1 MKNVVDFNES
11 VAEQIRSK
19 SLELSEKLTTIN
31 TKLKGVTDNGNYLG
45 GSDAISDI
53 TKLIG
58 YTDDLVTFADNSLI
72 LYTNLVNEITSGVSD
87 LGNETTNLLL
97 DTLISKYA
105 IVAQTDELWASYNLM
120 YGKNTVSASAC
131 GPSSITN
138 ELIIAF
144 DIRDKDTII
153 NLYQEILDLA
163 TKNGGGNG
171 SFNAPNCINN
181 YLVGNTKRNPK
192 YETLNSLIDSF
203 DGTIIY
209 NTDQGNYRPLIDS
222 INQADLTGNKVMI
235 LGKFNLET
243 KISYGGKEQNYGG
256 FFNIVDAIYSKNPNT
271 TLTVGFLATGSSNSS
286 CPFKTTD
293 SGHYVSMTLNVGE
306 FKEHGT
312 VYLLDSFPRTIYG
325 EKEKPIYRGYY
336 AFSDPKQSRTYSKF
350 NENFE
355 VSRVSDTVLKISL
368 KNNQEITPKLFSLL
382 SLSGCGAFCA
392 TNDVNGNTETTDYNS
407 LFLAQ
412 LASKMPEY
420 DDEDSMDSGNDL
432 NAMESS
438 EDEIN
443 KGAKL
448 KDLDE
453 SLEESSIELNNTEAE
468 EEAEPKRDDTES
480 SSQTEDE
487 GSVKEETTGDKPS
500 VVDETKTPDE
510 ETSETTTQDEPTPVH
525 KRDYMSKFNFEIDA
539 SGELREEDERRL
551 REFGTL
557 READKARLDATMQ
570 GLGYEKPPVEPPLDG
585 NVVFT
590 PTKNESSNTPA
601 NTINTIKEIND
612 ENNGKME
619 TPLNANNLNE
629 ITSQGDTIT
638 NILKPTPDTSSSSET
653 LEAAPPETPS
663 NVGIPSTDND
673 KTVINNITKP
683 SPSEANNGMNNNSED
698 IHHDTSTNPS
708 DSSKTTT
715 DNINIIKEIKNKN
728 NDEMS
733 ISIDENNLNKIG
745 SQYEDIKNDL
755 KQKVDA
761 VTPNQTPPK
770 TPTAPSTPSSPSN
783 VDIPPTDSDNI
794 IIDDT
799 LKTPTDENSNV
810 VNNNNSENIYPDIP
824 TNAKDTIPKNNT
836 IQQNDITNV
845 SDDGKNIEN
854 NIDIPSDITGSSSI
868 NNANNIDT
876 KQSSSNKG
884 FIFGAIGAAIAG
896 VFAGISKKFKDRK
909 NKKMMNR

>member
-1 MKNVVDFNES
+1 MKNVVDFNEN
-11 VAEQIRSK
+11 VAEQIRAK

-31 TKLKGVTDNGNYLG
+31 TKLKSVTDNGNYLG
-45 GSDAISDI
+45 GSDAVSDI

-58 YTDDLVTFADNSLI
+58 YTDDLVTFADNSLT

-209 NTDQGNYRPLIDS
+209 NTDQGNYRSLIDS
-222 INQADLTGNKVMI
+222 INQADLAGNKVML

-243 KISYGGKEQNYGG
+243 KVSYDGKEQNYGG

-355 VSRVSDTVLKISL
+355 VSRVSDAVLKISL

-392 TNDVNGNTETTDYNS
+392 TNDVNENTETTDYNS

-420 DDEDSMDSGNDL
+420 DDEDSMYSGNDL
-432 NAMESS
+432 NAVESS

-443 KGAKL
+443 KDAKL
-448 KDLDE
+448 KDYSETLDDAVVFE
-453 SLEESSIELNNTEAE
+453 GADGPIGVLGTMSEADKEKIATNIQNYVQNKTLGDSKDNTSLPPET
-468 EEAEPKRDDTES
+468 DTE
-480 SSQTEDE
+480 
-487 GSVKEETTGDKPS
+487 VPKEATGDKPY
-500 VVDETKTPDE
+500 VVDETQTPDE
-510 ETSETTTQDEPTPVH
+510 KPSEMTDVDEPTPVH
-525 KRDYMSKFNFEIDA
+525 KRDYMSKFNFEMDA

-551 REFGTL
+551 HEFGTL
-557 READKARLDATMQ
+557 READKARLDATMK
-570 GLGYEKPPVEPPLDG
+570 GLGYEKPPVEPSLDG
-585 NVVFT
+585 DVVFT
-590 PTKNESSNTPA
+590 PTKNESKTTA
-601 NTINTIKEIND
+601 NTINIIKKIND
-612 ENNGKME
+612 DINGKVKNPKNSEERNITVDE
-619 TPLNANNLNE
+619 TKLNE
-629 ITSQGDTIT
+629 I
-638 NILKPTPDTSSSSET
+638 
-653 LEAAPPETPS
+653 
-663 NVGIPSTDND
+663 
-673 KTVINNITKP
+673 
-683 SPSEANNGMNNNSED
+683 
-698 IHHDTSTNPS
+698 
-708 DSSKTTT
+708 
-715 DNINIIKEIKNKN
+715 KN
-728 NDEMS
+728 
-733 ISIDENNLNKIG
+733 
-745 SQYEDIKNDL
+745 QYEGIKNDL
-755 KQKVDA
+755 KQKADDA
-761 VTPNQTPPK
+761 HPEQTPSK
-770 TPTAPSTPSSPSN
+770 TPTAPSEPSQPGG
-783 VDIPPTDSDNI
+783 VDTPPTNSGNI

-799 LKTPTDENSNV
+799 INKPTNEKSNV
-810 VNNNNSENIYPDIP
+810 VSNNDNSENIYPDIP
-824 TNAKDTIPKNNT
+824 TNDKDIIPKNDT
-836 IQQNDITNV
+836 IQRNNTNNV

-854 NIDIPSDITGSSSI
+854 NIDIPSDITDSSSI
-868 NNANNIDT
+868 NNVNNINT

-884 FIFGAIGAAIAG
+884 LIFGAIGTAIAG

-909 NKKMMNR
+909 NKRNDE

>member
-1 MKNVVDFNES
+1 MKNVVDFNEN

-31 TKLKGVTDNGNYLG
+31 TKLKSVTDNGNYLG
-45 GSDAISDI
+45 GSDAVSDI

-58 YTDDLVTFADNSLI
+58 YTDDLVTFADNSLT

-209 NTDQGNYRPLIDS
+209 NTDQGNYRSLIDS
-222 INQADLTGNKVMI
+222 INQTDLAGNKVML

-243 KISYGGKEQNYGG
+243 KVSYDGKEQNYGG

-420 DDEDSMDSGNDL
+420 DDDEDSMYSGNDL
-432 NAMESS
+432 NAVESS

-443 KGAKL
+443 KDAKL
-448 KDLDE
+448 KDYSETLDDAVVFE
-453 SLEESSIELNNTEAE
+453 GADGPIGVLGTMSEADKEKIAANIQNYVQNKTLGDSKDNTSLPPET
-468 EEAEPKRDDTES
+468 DTE
-480 SSQTEDE
+480 
-487 GSVKEETTGDKPS
+487 VPKEATGDKPY
-500 VVDETKTPDE
+500 VVDETQTPDE
-510 ETSETTTQDEPTPVH
+510 KPSEMPDADEPTPVH
-525 KRDYMSKFNFEIDA
+525 KRDYMSKFNFEMDA

-551 REFGTL
+551 HEFGTL
-557 READKARLDATMQ
+557 READKARLDATMK

-585 NVVFT
+585 DVVFT
-590 PTKNESSNTPA
+590 PTK
-601 NTINTIKEIND
+601 KE
-612 ENNGKME
+612 
-619 TPLNANNLNE
+619 
-629 ITSQGDTIT
+629 
-638 NILKPTPDTSSSSET
+638 
-653 LEAAPPETPS
+653 
-663 NVGIPSTDND
+663 
-673 KTVINNITKP
+673 
-683 SPSEANNGMNNNSED
+683 
-698 IHHDTSTNPS
+698 
-708 DSSKTTT
+708 SKTIT
-715 DNINIIKEIKNKN
+715 DNINIIKKIKNKN
-728 NDEMS
+728 SDERN
-733 ISIDENNLNKIG
+733 ITVDETKLNEIKN
-745 SQYEDIKNDL
+745 QYEGIKNDL
-755 KQKVDA
+755 KQKADDA
-761 VTPNQTPPK
+761 HPEQTPSK
-770 TPTAPSTPSSPSN
+770 TPTAPSEPSQPGG
-783 VDIPPTDSDNI
+783 VDTPPTNSDNI

-799 LKTPTDENSNV
+799 INQPTNEKSNV
-810 VNNNNSENIYPDIP
+810 VNNNDNSENIHHDIP
-824 TNAKDTIPKNNT
+824 TNAKDTIPKNDT
-836 IQQNDITNV
+836 IQRNNTNNV

-854 NIDIPSDITGSSSI
+854 NIDIPSDIMDSSSI
-868 NNANNIDT
+868 NNVNNINT

-884 FIFGAIGAAIAG
+884 LIFGAIGTAIAG

-909 NKKMMNR
+909 NKRNDE

>member
-58 YTDDLVTFADNSLI
+58 YTDDLVTFADNSLT
-72 LYTNLVNEITSGVSD
+72 LYTNLVNEITNGVSD

-105 IVAQTDELWASYNLM
+105 IVAQTDELWANYNLM

-153 NLYQEILDLA
+153 NLYQEILELA

-181 YLVGNTKRNPK
+181 YLAGNTKRNPK
-192 YETLNSLIDSF
+192 YETLNGLIDSF

-222 INQADLTGNKVMI
+222 INQADLAGNKVMI

-407 LFLAQ
+407 LFSAQ

-432 NAMESS
+432 NRVESS

-443 KGAKL
+443 KDAKL
-448 KDLDE
+448 KDYSETLDDAVVFE
-453 SLEESSIELNNTEAE
+453 GADGPIGVLGTMSEADKEKIGANIQNYVQNKTLGDSKDNTSLPSET
-468 EEAEPKRDDTES
+468 DTE
-480 SSQTEDE
+480 
-487 GSVKEETTGDKPS
+487 VPKEATGDKPN

-510 ETSETTTQDEPTPVH
+510 KPSETLDADEPTPVR
-525 KRDYMSKFNFEIDA
+525 KRDYMSKFKFEMDA

-585 NVVFT
+585 DVAFT
-590 PTKNESSNTPA
+590 PTKNESNTTA

-612 ENNGKME
+612 DTNGKVE
-619 TPLNANNLNE
+619 NPLNAN
-629 ITSQGDTIT
+629 DF
-638 NILKPTPDTSSSSET
+638 
-653 LEAAPPETPS
+653 
-663 NVGIPSTDND
+663 
-673 KTVINNITKP
+673 
-683 SPSEANNGMNNNSED
+683 NNGMNNNLED
-698 IHHDTSTNPS
+698 IHHEPSTIPNG
-708 DSSKTTT
+708 SSSETIT
-715 DNINIIKEIKNKN
+715 DNINIIKKIKNKN
-728 NDEMS
+728 SEETNITVDETK
-733 ISIDENNLNKIG
+733 LNEIKN
-745 SQYEDIKNDL
+745 QYEDIKNDL
-755 KQKVDA
+755 KQKADDA
-761 VTPNQTPPK
+761 TIKQTPSK
-770 TPTAPSTPSSPSN
+770 TPTTPSKPSQPGG
-783 VDIPPTDSDNI
+783 VDTPPTNNDNI

-799 LKTPTDENSNV
+799 INQPTNEKSNV
-810 VNNNNSENIYPDIP
+810 FNNNDNSENIHLDIP
-824 TNAKDTIPKNNT
+824 TNAKDTIPKNDT
-836 IQQNDITNV
+836 IQRNNTNNV

-854 NIDIPSDITGSSSI
+854 DINIPSDITGSSSI
-868 NNANNIDT
+868 NNVNNIDT

-884 FIFGAIGAAIAG
+884 LIFGAIGAAIAG

-909 NKKMMNR
+909 NKRNDE

>member
-58 YTDDLVTFADNSLI
+58 YTDDLVTFADNSLT
-72 LYTNLVNEITSGVSD
+72 LYTNLVNEITNGVSD

-105 IVAQTDELWASYNLM
+105 IVAQTDELWANYNLM

-163 TKNGGGNG
+163 TKNGGGSG

-181 YLVGNTKRNPK
+181 YLAGNTKRNPK
-192 YETLNSLIDSF
+192 YETLNGLIDSF

-222 INQADLTGNKVMI
+222 INQADLAGNKVMI

-443 KGAKL
+443 KDAKL
-448 KDLDE
+448 KDYSETLDDAVVFE
-453 SLEESSIELNNTEAE
+453 GADGPIGVLGTMSEADKEKIGANIQNYVQNKTLGDSKDNTSLPSET
-468 EEAEPKRDDTES
+468 DTE
-480 SSQTEDE
+480 
-487 GSVKEETTGDKPS
+487 VPKEATGDKPN

-510 ETSETTTQDEPTPVH
+510 KPSETLDADEPTPVR
-525 KRDYMSKFNFEIDA
+525 KRDYMSKFKFEMDA

-570 GLGYEKPPVEPPLDG
+570 GLGYEKPPVEPSLDG
-585 NVVFT
+585 DVVFT
-590 PTKNESSNTPA
+590 PTKNESNTTA

-612 ENNGKME
+612 DTNGKVE
-619 TPLNANNLNE
+619 NPLNAN
-629 ITSQGDTIT
+629 DF
-638 NILKPTPDTSSSSET
+638 
-653 LEAAPPETPS
+653 
-663 NVGIPSTDND
+663 
-673 KTVINNITKP
+673 
-683 SPSEANNGMNNNSED
+683 NNGMNNNSED
-698 IHHDTSTNPS
+698 IHHDPSTTPNG
-708 DSSKTTT
+708 SSSETIT
-715 DNINIIKEIKNKN
+715 DNINIIKKIKNKN
-728 NDEMS
+728 SEETNITVDETK
-733 ISIDENNLNKIG
+733 LNEIKN
-745 SQYEDIKNDL
+745 QYEDIKNDL
-755 KQKVDA
+755 KQKADD
-761 VTPNQTPPK
+761 THPKQTPSK
-770 TPTAPSTPSSPSN
+770 TPTAPSEPSQPGG
-783 VDIPPTDSDNI
+783 VDTPPTNNDNI

-799 LKTPTDENSNV
+799 INQPTNEKSNV
-810 VNNNNSENIYPDIP
+810 FNNNDNSENIHLDIP
-824 TNAKDTIPKNNT
+824 TNAKDTIPKNDT
-836 IQQNDITNV
+836 IQRNNTNNV

-854 NIDIPSDITGSSSI
+854 NIDIPSDITGSFSI
-868 NNANNIDT
+868 NNVNNIDT

-884 FIFGAIGAAIAG
+884 LIFGALGAAIAG

-909 NKKMMNR
+909 NKRNDE

>member
-1 MKNVVDFNES
+1 MKNVVDFNEN

-45 GSDAISDI
+45 GSDAVSDI

-58 YTDDLVTFADNSLI
+58 YTDDLVTFADNSLT

-105 IVAQTDELWASYNLM
+105 VVAQTDELWASYNLM

-209 NTDQGNYRPLIDS
+209 NTDQGNYRSLIDS
-222 INQADLTGNKVMI
+222 INQADLAGNKVML

-243 KISYGGKEQNYGG
+243 KVSYDGKKQNYGG

-420 DDEDSMDSGNDL
+420 DDEDSMYSGNDL
-432 NAMESS
+432 NAVESS

-443 KGAKL
+443 KDVKL
-448 KDLDE
+448 KDYSETLDDAVVFE
-453 SLEESSIELNNTEAE
+453 GADGPIGVLGTMGEADKEKIAANIQNYVQNKTLGDSKDNTSLPPET
-468 EEAEPKRDDTES
+468 DTE
-480 SSQTEDE
+480 
-487 GSVKEETTGDKPS
+487 VPKEATGDKPY
-500 VVDETKTPDE
+500 VVDETQTPNE
-510 ETSETTTQDEPTPVH
+510 KPSEMTDVDEPTPVH
-525 KRDYMSKFNFEIDA
+525 KRDYMSKFNFEMDA

-551 REFGTL
+551 HEFGTL
-557 READKARLDATMQ
+557 READKARLDATMK

-585 NVVFT
+585 DVVFT
-590 PTKNESSNTPA
+590 PTK
-601 NTINTIKEIND
+601 KE
-612 ENNGKME
+612 
-619 TPLNANNLNE
+619 
-629 ITSQGDTIT
+629 
-638 NILKPTPDTSSSSET
+638 
-653 LEAAPPETPS
+653 
-663 NVGIPSTDND
+663 
-673 KTVINNITKP
+673 
-683 SPSEANNGMNNNSED
+683 
-698 IHHDTSTNPS
+698 
-708 DSSKTTT
+708 SKTIT
-715 DNINIIKEIKNKN
+715 DNINIIKKIKNKN
-728 NDEMS
+728 SDERN
-733 ISIDENNLNKIG
+733 ITVDETKLNEIKN
-745 SQYEDIKNDL
+745 QYEGIKNDL
-755 KQKVDA
+755 KQKADDA
-761 VTPNQTPPK
+761 THKQTPSK
-770 TPTAPSTPSSPSN
+770 TPTAPSEPSQPGG
-783 VDIPPTDSDNI
+783 VDTPPTNSDNI

-799 LKTPTDENSNV
+799 INQPTNEKSNV
-810 VNNNNSENIYPDIP
+810 VNNNDNSENIHLDIP
-824 TNAKDTIPKNNT
+824 TNAKDTIPKNDT
-836 IQQNDITNV
+836 IQRNNTNNV

-854 NIDIPSDITGSSSI
+854 NIDIPSDIMDSSSI
-868 NNANNIDT
+868 NNVNNINT

-884 FIFGAIGAAIAG
+884 LIFGAIGTAIAG

-909 NKKMMNR
+909 NKRNDE